1 MKTLN
6 LKADKRS
13 VFGKQV
19 KKLRRTGIIPANIFG
34 KDIKSIA
41 IQVEDKAFRMIAR
54 QAGTTHVIYI
64 SVDGKELPVLIQDLQ
79 HHPLT
84 DTVLHVDF
92 KNVDLKEKVE
102 AEVPVE
108 LVGENA
114 LVKSGEA
121 DALLL
126 ADAVVVEALPTK
138 IPERFTIDI
147 ATLTEI
153 GAQIMVKDLPKSAD
167 YTFVDEEDKMIAQ
180 LAEAKKE
187 EAVVQAS
194 PSPES
199 VEATEEGPKEKEEE
213 EAGEKKPAAE
223 EKKEK
228 GEK

>member
-34 KDIKSIA
+34 KDISSMA
-41 IQVEDKAFRMIAR
+41 IQVEDKAFRAVAR
-54 QAGTTHVIYI
+54 QAGTTQVIYI

-84 DTVLHVDF
+84 DMVLHVDF

-121 DALLL
+121 DVLLL
-126 ADAVVVEALPTK
+126 ADAVMVEALPTS
-138 IPERFTIDI
+138 IPEHFTIDI
-147 ATLTEI
+147 STLVEVGT
-153 GAQIMVKDLPKSAD
+153 QIMVKDLPKSAD
-167 YTFVDEEDKMIAQ
+167 YTFVDEDDKIVVQ
-180 LAEAKKE
+180 LAETNKE
-187 EAVVQAS
+187 EAVVQES

-199 VEATEEGPKEKEEE
+199 VEATEEGPKEKDEEE
-213 EAGEKKPAAE
+213 GENKKPAPE

-228 GEK
+228 GDK